1 METRRI
7 YFADIG
13 GSRKRH
19 RMWLELSFQQEH
31 RLYWRSVRR
40 SYRIM
45 RIGGLDGTYARWV
58 IYDMLLLGKTAQRCD
73 EYGLE
78 R

>member
-1 METRRI
+1 
-7 YFADIG
+7 
-13 GSRKRH
+13 
-19 RMWLELSFQQEH
+19 
-31 RLYWRSVRR
+31 
-40 SYRIM
+40 M

-58 IYDMLLLGKTAQRCD
+58 IYDMLLLGQTAQRCD

>member
-7 YFADIG
+7 YLADIG

-19 RMWLELSFQQEH
+19 RLWLELSFRPQDQV
-31 RLYWRSVRR
+31 YWRSVRR

-58 IYDMLLLGKTAQRCD
+58 IYDMLLLGRTAQRCD
-73 EYGLE
+73 EYGAD